1 MIDRL
6 VRRLQKPTLSK
17 LVANGKVTLEYSDE
31 IEEYQEKMRRRR
43 PKSSKEQSKA
53 IERVQ
58 RPTTASKRHVAI
70 NEAVADKRLDDE
82 VVKTQYSYYKG
93 EERVLTKDEEKKI
106 VSRVMVKTNAFCGSL
121 PHCPKIHNEEESL
134 TLNQRKQYGLPLV
147 SGLSRSQ
154 NVGEITTRLYVTST
168 DCRRPRRSASA
179 LTHRSSKGRGQTP
192 VATTISVY

>member
-1 MIDRL
+1 MIDRI

-17 LVANGKVTLEYSDE
+17 LVANGKVTLEYGDE

-58 RPTTASKRHVAI
+58 RPTTASKRHIAI
-70 NEAVADKRLDDE
+70 NEAIADKRLDDE
-82 VVKTQYSYYKG
+82 VLKTQYCKG
-93 EERVLTKDEEKKI
+93 EERVLTKDHEKEI
-106 VSRVMVKTNAFCGSL
+106 VSRVMVKTNAFCGGQ
-121 PHCPKIHNEEESL
+121 PHCPKIHSEEDSL

-154 NVGEITTRLYVTST
+154 NVGEITTRTKRY
-168 DCRRPRRSASA
+168 
-179 LTHRSSKGRGQTP
+179 
-192 VATTISVY
+192 IY